1 MNIDFAA
8 GLAAQN
14 ILDTIDT
21 IDRCSPPRSWD
32 LDELG
37 IRLGA
42 QCPASL
48 QPDPALYLLCLLV
61 KRLAMP
67 G

>member
-14 ILDTIDT
+14 ILDTL
-21 IDRCSPPRSWD
+21 DRCSPPRLWD

-42 QCPASL
+42 QYPASL